1 MLIEAKPAPLEAP
14 TQEGAWPDISVVIPM
29 YREAKRIAPTLR
41 EVAEYARR
49 SGRHIELVLVDDGS
63 DDATADAAMSVVRD
77 LPAGTFAGVILKL
90 HGRNRGKGAAIR
102 TGLEASTGRWVLC
115 MDADGSSPA
124 SEVEKLLAKSE
135 TWGMAAGSR
144 GMPDSEVEAVAN
156 RKVAGLAFRA
166 CLAALGMNMLRDTQC
181 GFKLY
186 RRDAADLV
194 VRYGREDGYTFDLEH
209 LLILKQAGLSV
220 GEVGVKWKHVGGGQV
235 RPFRDGMR
243 MLGAAVKLR
252 ARFKFCAQPNSG
264 LSSANVITEVKSSI

>member
-1 MLIEAKPAPLEAP
+1 MRRGKM
-14 TQEGAWPDISVVIPM
+14 GAWPDISVVIPM
-29 YREAKRIAPTLR
+29 YREAQRIAPTLR

-49 SGRHIELVLVDDGS
+49 CGRHIELVLVDDGS
-63 DDATADAAMSVVRD
+63 DDATVDTAMGVVRE
-77 LPAGTFAGVILKL
+77 LPAGTFAGVVLKL
-90 HGRNRGKGAAIR
+90 HGKNRGKGAAVR

-124 SEVEKLLAKSE
+124 SEVEKLLAKAE
-135 TWGMAAGSR
+135 PWGMAAGSR

-156 RKVAGLAFRA
+156 RKVAGIAFRA

-194 VRYGREDGYTFDLEH
+194 VRHSREDGYTFDLEH
-209 LLILKQAGLSV
+209 LLILKQAGLRV

-252 ARFKFCAQPNSG
+252 ARFRFGSRA
-264 LSSANVITEVKSSI
+264 SSRLWRRECDY